1 VATEVRSTKNGR
13 KRTMSIDYVLHEN
26 DNAWRVFD
34 LVTDG
39 VGLVQNY
46 RSQFNKV
53 IAKEGI
59 AGLLERMRKKSLE
72 AKQ

>member
-1 VATEVRSTKNGR
+1 
-13 KRTMSIDYVLHEN
+13 MSIDYVLHQS
-26 DNAWRVFD
+26 DSAWRVFD

-53 IAKEGI
+53 IAKEGV

-72 AKQ
+72 GKQ